1 MTRVEQILTGDHV
14 RRSAEAEPEPEQTGQ
29 EALLLSAQRILHE
42 HLAAHEDTLY
52 IRNADSL
59 LASSSSDTFLKLF
72 DVLKKLVATGTHR
85 LQRVV

>member
-42 HLAAHEDTLY
+42 HLAAH
-52 IRNADSL
+52 
-59 LASSSSDTFLKLF
+59 
-72 DVLKKLVATGTHR
+72 
-85 LQRVV
+85 